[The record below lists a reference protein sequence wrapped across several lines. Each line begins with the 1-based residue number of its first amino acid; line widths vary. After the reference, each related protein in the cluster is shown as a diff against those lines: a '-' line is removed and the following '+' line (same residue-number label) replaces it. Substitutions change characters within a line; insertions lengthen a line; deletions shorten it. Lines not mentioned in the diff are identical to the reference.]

1 VGVDISVFLILG
13 FGYKLLILFDGFIYT
28 GGDGLGF
35 LLAEALRHRNSGR
48 NISVEKNTGRTAINY
63 FESGYADTAVPQ
75 RELGVIY
82 HRQKFRPV
90 ILIVI
95 YEEAEALIYILI
107 YNLRLVICLRVISG
121 GEFQFNI

>member
-13 FGYKLLILFDGFIYT
+13 FGYELLTLLDGFIYA

-48 NISVEKNTGRTAINY
+48 NIPVERGTKRAAINY
-63 FESGYADTAVPQ
+63 LESGYTDTTVPQ

-82 HRQKFRPV
+82 HRQEFRPV

-95 YEEAEALIYILI
+95 YEGAEALIYILV
-107 YNLRLVICLRVISG
+107 YNLCLAICLRVISG
-121 GEFQFNI
+121 REF